1 MTTTPNLLIDHIAA
15 AQAQKEVTANTGFDA
30 LDKALCQLTTI
41 ALANADL
48 TLTDVQLLQSF
59 YLRFTGALTAP
70 RTITVPARAKPF
82 LVENATTGG
91 FTLSVKTPSGTAIG
105 VGMGGRKLFYDD
117 GTTLQLL
124 AEAGIGA
131 PYDLGC
137 TFPGQPTSG
146 AIILRYPVPRA
157 VRFQAGFPSSKGVAG
172 TAPSAAVTFTIRK
185 NGTQFGTLD
194 FAAGA
199 TTATFTAAADTDF
212 AVGDVLTVVAP
223 SPADTALA
231 DIGFALAGLRL

>member
-30 LDKALCQLTTI
+30 LDKALCQLTII
-41 ALANADL
+41 ALTNADL
-48 TLTDVQLLQSF
+48 ALTDAQLLQSF
-59 YLRFTGALTAP
+59 YLRFTGALTAS

-91 FTLSVKTPSGTAIG
+91 FTLSVRTPSGTSIS
-105 VGMGGRKLFYDD
+105 VGMGGRKLFYGD

-131 PYDLGC
+131 PYDLGG

-157 VRFQAGFPSSKGVAG
+157 LRFQAGFPSSKGVAG
-172 TAPSAAVTFTIRK
+172 TTPSAAVTFTIRK
-185 NGTQFGTLD
+185 NGTQFGTMD

-199 TTATFTAAADTDF
+199 TTATFTAAVDTDF
-212 AVGDVLTVVAP
+212 ALGDVLTVVAP

>member
-15 AQAQKEVTANTGFDA
+15 AQAQKEVTANAGFDA
-30 LDKALCQLTTI
+30 LDKALCQLTVI

-48 TLTDVQLLQSF
+48 TLADTQLLQSF
-59 YLRFTGALTAP
+59 YLRFTGALTSL

-82 LVENATTGG
+82 LIENATTGG
-91 FTLSVKTPSGTAIG
+91 YALSIKTPSGTSTSVAA
-105 VGMGGRKLFYDD
+105 GGRKLFYGD
-117 GTTLQLL
+117 GTTLQVL
-124 AEAGIGA
+124 AEAGVGA
-131 PYDLGC
+131 PYDLGG

-146 AIILRYPVPRA
+146 AVILRFPMPRP

-172 TAPSAAVTFTIRK
+172 TAAAVAVSFTIRK
-185 NGTQFGTLD
+185 NGTQFATMD
-194 FAAGA
+194 FAASA
-199 TTATFTAAADTDF
+199 TSATFACAADTDF
-212 AVGDVLTVVAP
+212 AAGDVLTLVAP